1 MKNKTR
7 KVSRSK
13 RRTQKNKKIRGGSYL
28 NSLYKSVEPE
38 LKEKK
43 PAPKESFTAFNY
55 LANSAISLTASKC
68 ESAVFRYRK
77 IINIL
82 KESLYDYIDSLGR
95 SFTLMSP
102 QSILKGALI
111 YIRKIPRLS
120 RYSSFIKIDESYNGK
135 MMQLIVEMWIREIQD
150 EVKFQVLKGNK
161 EMVHDL
167 IDLYIDKKISTV
179 CSGENPENTIIRKCS
194 WGGELY
200 KSPRCPG
207 YDPYKAY

>member
-7 KVSRSK
+7 RISTVKSRTLK
-13 RRTQKNKKIRGGSYL
+13 RNRKTKGGDYM

-43 PAPKESFTAFNY
+43 PAAKQSLTAFNY
-55 LANSAISLTASKC
+55 LANSAISLTASRC

-95 SFTLMSP
+95 NFAIMSP
-102 QSILKGALI
+102 QSILEGALI

-120 RYSSFIKIDESYNGK
+120 RYTSFIIIDESYNGK
-135 MMQLIVEMWIREIQD
+135 MMQLILEMWISEIKD
-150 EVKFQVLKGNK
+150 KVNFQVLKGNK
-161 EMVHDL
+161 ELVHDL

-179 CSGENPENTIIRKCS
+179 CSGQNPEDIILQRCA
-194 WGGELY
+194 WGIY
-200 KSPRCPG
+200 KESRCPG
-207 YDPYKAY
+207 YNPKGY